1 MARKSQSKKPARRR
15 APPARGKQA
24 PAVTAPANVPRAHGR
39 FDYSPLIDR
48 PNLTW
53 PNGARVAL
61 WVIPNIEH
69 FLFDRTAARI
79 SGGPVAPSPDVM
91 NYSWRDYGVRV
102 GIWRMME
109 VMERHGVRG
118 TVALNSDVC
127 SEYPRIIEEGKKLG
141 WEWMG
146 HGITN
151 SIRIGD
157 QSEAEQRE
165 LVRDSVTIIGK
176 SVGKKPR
183 GWLSPGLTETVN
195 TLDYLAE
202 NGIEYVGNWVNDE
215 QPYPMK
221 VKTGSMISMPYSA
234 ETERHSGAAQPA
246 PQPGAVRT
254 DDLRS
259 VRRAVRGRGK
269 DRPGDVDLPASV
281 PDRAPA
287 PEQVFRQGAGA
298 HHLAAGGVARDRQ
311 RDRRLVQE
319 ELFEGVGS
327 GDSAT

>member
-1 MARKSQSKKPARRR
+1 
-15 APPARGKQA
+15 
-24 PAVTAPANVPRAHGR
+24 
-39 FDYSPLIDR
+39 
-48 PNLTW
+48 
-53 PNGARVAL
+53 
-61 WVIPNIEH
+61 
-69 FLFDRTAARI
+69 
-79 SGGPVAPSPDVM
+79 M

-109 VMERHGVRG
+109 VMQRHGVRG

-127 SEYPRIIEEGKKLG
+127 SEYPRIIEEGKRLG

-165 LVRDSVTIIGK
+165 LVKESVTVITK

-221 VKTGSMISMPYSA
+221 VKTGSMISMPYSSELNDIPA
-234 ETERHSGAAQPA
+234 LLSLHQSPERFGQMICDQFDVLYEDGAKTGRVMSICLHPFLTGH
-246 PQPGAVRT
+246 PH
-254 DDLRS
+254 RS
-259 VRRAVRGRGK
+259 KYFDKALAHITSRQEVWLATGSEI
-269 DRPGDVDLPASV
+269 VDWYRKNYSK
-281 PDRAPA
+281 
-287 PEQVFRQGAGA
+287 G
-298 HHLAAGGVARDRQ
+298 
-311 RDRRLVQE
+311 
-319 ELFEGVGS
+319 
-327 GDSAT
+327 